1 MQEEDKK
8 ILQLLATIREKLQEQ
23 SISLK
28 DVPSDQI
35 QMFMNAAFRV
45 DLQYTECKKDL
56 IANIAKLY
64 ALAEQYGNGRQ
75 QAAALGMIEQLLSVW
90 LEHEDVYN
98 NEKQGMKDEIHKHQE
113 TLKLVK
119 LYHKN
124 KLTDDVI
131 EKYVWGDVARLKE
144 KTNVKLFCEISNEIR
159 KKNIERIRKKKKIK
173 VAFLVKDSAEWSVDA
188 LYRKLAEDERYE
200 VAVMVAPFWLGTEIT
215 VKDTYDQAVQYFQE
229 KGYHT
234 IPMCE
239 MGNGCLYHYNW
250 HLLQEPDV
258 IFMLNPHYT
267 AFAEASNV
275 LNFPLQSLVIYIP
288 YGFLIYGN
296 IHDQYNQLS
305 HALSWKIFWGSDVDI
320 EMSRKYADCGD
331 SNAQMSGYLKMD
343 GFYNGEESVVRNI
356 WKIPQGLDEKKVKKI
371 VYAPHWSIREAV
383 TGFGNFDKTYH
394 EFYEYAKSHADTTS
408 WIFRPHPMLRAG
420 LVQYGV
426 FETEKD
432 FDDYMK
438 KWDELPNARVVERG
452 EYIHIF
458 KTADALIGDS
468 ISFLAEFQYT
478 HKPLLFLTRKEN
490 TFNDFGKMLIKILY
504 TAPGDDF
511 EAIAD
516 FIQNVVIEENDSMY
530 HQRQEFFDKYLD
542 YWKRNGQ
549 LAGEYIKKL
558 LDETLS

>member
-215 VKDTYDQAVQYFQE
+215 VKDRSEERRVGKE
-229 KGYHT
+229 CRSRWSPYH
-234 IPMCE
+234 
-239 MGNGCLYHYNW
+239 
-250 HLLQEPDV
+250 
-258 IFMLNPHYT
+258 
-267 AFAEASNV
+267 
-275 LNFPLQSLVIYIP
+275 
-288 YGFLIYGN
+288 
-296 IHDQYNQLS
+296 
-305 HALSWKIFWGSDVDI
+305 
-320 EMSRKYADCGD
+320 
-331 SNAQMSGYLKMD
+331 
-343 GFYNGEESVVRNI
+343 
-356 WKIPQGLDEKKVKKI
+356 
-371 VYAPHWSIREAV
+371 
-383 TGFGNFDKTYH
+383 
-394 EFYEYAKSHADTTS
+394 
-408 WIFRPHPMLRAG
+408 
-420 LVQYGV
+420 
-426 FETEKD
+426 
-432 FDDYMK
+432 
-438 KWDELPNARVVERG
+438 
-452 EYIHIF
+452 
-458 KTADALIGDS
+458 
-468 ISFLAEFQYT
+468 
-478 HKPLLFLTRKEN
+478 
-490 TFNDFGKMLIKILY
+490 
-504 TAPGDDF
+504 
-511 EAIAD
+511 
-516 FIQNVVIEENDSMY
+516 
-530 HQRQEFFDKYLD
+530 
-542 YWKRNGQ
+542 
-549 LAGEYIKKL
+549 
-558 LDETLS
+558 